1 MVSEGQKEKPYTVV
15 GTATTILRCNDFTS
29 RTLSYRYAH
38 PSVQSTGTRM
48 LADAITDKN

>member
-15 GTATTILRCNDFTS
+15 GDTTILRCNNFTS

-38 PSVQSTGTRM
+38 ISVQSTGTR
-48 LADAITDKN
+48 LFADDVTDKN